1 MEHWKGIWIRW
12 SSPTSNFFQGRRG
25 IKKTWKIIE
34 ILSDKN
40 YQKVCFA
47 RLFVG
52 VTFGCEGVGLRNSI
66 PLLWTLKEII
76 ALWNGLRH
84 EWPFTWQSRLRMKKF
99 YFKLREVING
109 QPQSSFSEHIY
120 YIPRFQFF
128 ENDSHLAEIVQK
140 NRSARILT
148 RGQSVRHF
156 TIFTHCLS
164 LISNADWHDQVPSRF
179 YYNNL
184 KRWEKRLRVHKGLI
198 YGEKNLSFEIFFSLN
213 IER

>member
-1 MEHWKGIWIRW
+1 MKNYWNFIRQKLSKSLLCSPLCW
-12 SSPTSNFFQGRRG
+12 SHFWMWRRG
-25 IKKTWKIIE
+25 FEEFNSVAVDTEGDYRSLKWPATWMAIHLTKSFKDE
-34 ILSDKN
+34 
-40 YQKVCFA
+40 
-47 RLFVG
+47 
-52 VTFGCEGVGLRNSI
+52 E
-66 PLLWTLKEII
+66 
-76 ALWNGLRH
+76 
-84 EWPFTWQSRLRMKKF
+84 F

-164 LISNADWHDQVPSRF
+164 LISTADWHDQEPSRF